1 MHCLLIESSLIRQWN
16 NEKESQKD
24 GIIVLLL
31 IRLWGGWRGVVEV
44 TNIVPGNFICLLTL
58 IGYKPTVS
66 RDILCIKINR
76 MFPPQK
82 MAKNVQNFICDNI
95 QSISIIFVWEF
106 LWFWFFGFFRFFRF
120 FVWFRCPLSLASSQQ
135 PLGFRRQMRVLFDTL
150 SMMPV
155 CLFLAPLKDRV
166 KLLSRY
172 VLALPVKWISICLL
186 DPPRGR
192 SYKIALVSMSECMWQ
207 KSTSTIF
214 TLPEARGFIIEVC

>member
-1 MHCLLIESSLIRQWN
+1 MVKRNKILKFWKNALFHCFWPILVIFGSFLARSGQLWQVISWRQKKLFQFCKKHLLPHNPNIEIWSNDKIWLFLARPPLTPLIPQWN

-31 IRLWGGWRGVVEV
+31 IRLWGGWRWVVEV

-95 QSISIIFVWEF
+95 QSISIIFEWEF

-120 FVWFRCPLSLASSQQ
+120 FCV
-135 PLGFRRQMRVLFDTL
+135 V
-150 SMMPV
+150 
-155 CLFLAPLKDRV
+155 
-166 KLLSRY
+166 
-172 VLALPVKWISICLL
+172 
-186 DPPRGR
+186 
-192 SYKIALVSMSECMWQ
+192 
-207 KSTSTIF
+207 
-214 TLPEARGFIIEVC
+214 

>member
-1 MHCLLIESSLIRQWN
+1 MQYCTAQYIFSVSDFAANFKIFYAHLFASWNEFLSAQRMHCLLIESSLIRQWN

-58 IGYKPTVS
+58 IGCKPTVS
-66 RDILCIKINR
+66 RDILWIKINR

-106 LWFWFFGFFRFFRF
+106 LWFWFFGFFRFF
-120 FVWFRCPLSLASSQQ
+120 VWFRCPLSLASSQQ
-135 PLGFRRQMRVLFDTL
+135 PLGFRRQMRVLLWHSLNDA
-150 SMMPV
+150 
-155 CLFLAPLKDRV
+155 CLFVPSPLKD
-166 KLLSRY
+166 
-172 VLALPVKWISICLL
+172 
-186 DPPRGR
+186 
-192 SYKIALVSMSECMWQ
+192 
-207 KSTSTIF
+207 KS
-214 TLPEARGFIIEVC
+214 